1 MGDRTCRDNVLVRF
15 ILLQKR
21 LLQKGGFLLML
32 FLAPLLAAGVGRLS
46 EEPAGIATI
55 ALYLPEGD
63 AAAQEIPSGF

>member
-1 MGDRTCRDNVLVRF
+1 MPGQLLVRF

-46 EEPAGIATI
+46 E
-55 ALYLPEGD
+55 
-63 AAAQEIPSGF
+63 